1 MLECLKDPFL
11 RSEYVFI
18 SELRKRST
26 LSEGEE
32 PEIHFPFQTSPF
44 EEQSQVTPICGRTIF
59 ISPDPSVFNNNNS
72 FKGEEILKELYNFG
86 EGFLERW
93 SSSASS
99 YQLEEDYDSI
109 FMSLNGKLIW

>member
-1 MLECLKDPFL
+1 M
-11 RSEYVFI
+11 
-18 SELRKRST
+18 
-26 LSEGEE
+26 
-32 PEIHFPFQTSPF
+32 
-44 EEQSQVTPICGRTIF
+44 TPICGRTIF

-109 FMSLNGKLIW
+109 FMSLNGKSIVTLCILMDFAIHIDKHGSAVVECLTRYQGAAGSGLTRVTGSCP

>member
-1 MLECLKDPFL
+1 M
-11 RSEYVFI
+11 
-18 SELRKRST
+18 
-26 LSEGEE
+26 
-32 PEIHFPFQTSPF
+32 
-44 EEQSQVTPICGRTIF
+44 TPICGRTIF

-109 FMSLNGKLIW
+109 FMSLNGKSTVILCFLFDMILYVPSTIFQV

>member
-1 MLECLKDPFL
+1 M
-11 RSEYVFI
+11 
-18 SELRKRST
+18 
-26 LSEGEE
+26 
-32 PEIHFPFQTSPF
+32 
-44 EEQSQVTPICGRTIF
+44 TPICGRTIF

-72 FKGEEILKELYNFG
+72 SKGEEILKELYNFG

-109 FMSLNGKLIW
+109 FMSLNGKSIVILSILMD